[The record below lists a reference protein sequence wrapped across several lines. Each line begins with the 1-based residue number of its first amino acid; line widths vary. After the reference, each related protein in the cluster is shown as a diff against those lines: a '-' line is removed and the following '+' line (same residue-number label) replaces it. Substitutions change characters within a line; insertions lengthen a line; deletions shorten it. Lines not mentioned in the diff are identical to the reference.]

1 MMSREELHH
10 IYNLDL
16 DELIEVIQS
25 AGLEKYRAKQIW
37 RAIYTRDVNSPRDIH
52 ELSRES
58 RKLLSGLFS
67 FSNLQTKASISSQD
81 DSTEKILFNLPDE
94 NAIETVI
101 MNYDD
106 RHTACISSQV
116 GCGLGCVFCA
126 TGQMGLR
133 RNLLKGEVVE
143 QVVQTARLLQRGG
156 NKLTNVVVMGM
167 GEPFQN
173 YEAVMGAVDI
183 LNDPDGFNFGARRFT
198 ISTVG
203 LVPGIEK
210 FTQERR
216 QVNLAVSLHAATDE
230 LRDRLLPINKQYPL
244 EKLIP
249 SCRRYVHETGR
260 RITLEWALIEGEN
273 DSLNQAR
280 ALVNLVK
287 GMMCHVNIIPLN
299 ITRGY
304 AGHASTRV
312 RVDAFH
318 KLLTEAGINCSI
330 RVRRGID
337 IQAGCGQLAAEH
349 T

>member
-1 MMSREELHH
+1 MGREDLHH
-10 IYNLDL
+10 IFNLDL

-37 RAIYTRDVNSPRDIH
+37 HAIYTREVDSPDDIH

-58 RKLLSGLFS
+58 RVLLGGLFS
-67 FSNLQTKASISSQD
+67 FSNLHTSASVHSQD
-81 DSTEKILFNLPDE
+81 DRTEKILFKLPDE

-106 RHTACISSQV
+106 RHTVCISSQV

-133 RNLLKGEVVE
+133 RNLSKGEVVE
-143 QVVQTARLLQRGG
+143 QVVQTARMLQRGG
-156 NKLTNVVVMGM
+156 NKLSNVVVMGM

-183 LNDPDGFNFGARRFT
+183 LNDPHGFNFGARRFT

-244 EKLIP
+244 EILIP
-249 SCRRYVHETGR
+249 ACRRYVHQTGR
-260 RITLEWALIEGEN
+260 RITFEWALIEGEN

-280 ALVNLVK
+280 ILVNLVK
-287 GMMCHVNIIPLN
+287 GMRCHVNIIPLN
-299 ITRGY
+299 VTRGY
-304 AGHASTRV
+304 AGHASARV

-318 KLLTEAGINCSI
+318 QVLTEAGINCSI

-337 IQAGCGQLAAEH
+337 IQAGCGQLAAKH

>member
-1 MMSREELHH
+1 MGREDLHH
-10 IYNLDL
+10 IFNLDL

-37 RAIYTRDVNSPRDIH
+37 HAIYTREVDSPDDIH

-58 RKLLSGLFS
+58 RVLLGGLFS
-67 FSNLQTKASISSQD
+67 FSNLHTSASVHSQD
-81 DSTEKILFNLPDE
+81 DRTEKILFKLPDE

-106 RHTACISSQV
+106 RHTVCISSQV

-133 RNLLKGEVVE
+133 RNLSKGEVVE
-143 QVVQTARLLQRGG
+143 QVVQTARMLQRGG
-156 NKLTNVVVMGM
+156 NKLSNVVVMGM

-183 LNDPDGFNFGARRFT
+183 LNDPHGFNFGARRFT

-244 EKLIP
+244 ETLIP
-249 SCRRYVHETGR
+249 ACRRYVHQTGR
-260 RITLEWALIEGEN
+260 RITFEWALIEGEN

-280 ALVNLVK
+280 ILVNLVK
-287 GMMCHVNIIPLN
+287 GMRCHVNIIPLN
-299 ITRGY
+299 VTRGY
-304 AGHASTRV
+304 AGHASARV

-318 KLLTEAGINCSI
+318 QVLTEAGINCSI

-337 IQAGCGQLAAEH
+337 IQAGCGQLAAKH

>member
-1 MMSREELHH
+1 MSRQELHH
-10 IYNLDL
+10 VFNLSL
-16 DELIEVIQS
+16 DELTDVIQT
-25 AGLEKYRAKQIW
+25 AGLEKYRARQIW

-67 FSNLQTKASISSQD
+67 FSNLNTKASISSQD
-81 DSTEKILFNLPDE
+81 DHTEKILFKLPDE

-106 RHTACISSQV
+106 RQTVCISSQA

-126 TGQMGLR
+126 TGQMGLQ
-133 RNLLKGEVVE
+133 RNLSKGEIVE
-143 QVVQTARLLQRGG
+143 QVVQTARILKRGG

-173 YEAVMGAVDI
+173 YEAVLGAVDI
-183 LNDPDGFNFGARRFT
+183 LNDPDGLNLGARRFT

-210 FTQERR
+210 FTVERR

-244 EKLIP
+244 DKLIP
-249 SCRRYVHETGR
+249 SCRRYVQHTGR
-260 RITLEWALIEGEN
+260 RITFEWALIEGEN
-273 DSLNQAR
+273 DTIDQAHTLAR
-280 ALVNLVK
+280 LVK
-287 GMMCHVNIIPLN
+287 GIRCHVNIIPLN
-299 ITRGY
+299 HTSGY
-304 AGHASTRV
+304 EGHGSARE

-318 KLLTEAGINCSI
+318 RALSKAGVPCTI
-330 RVRRGID
+330 RIRRGID
-337 IQAGCGQLAAEH
+337 IQAGCGQLAVEH

>member
-1 MMSREELHH
+1 M
-10 IYNLDL
+10 
-16 DELIEVIQS
+16 
-25 AGLEKYRAKQIW
+25 
-37 RAIYTRDVNSPRDIH
+37 
-52 ELSRES
+52 SRES
-58 RKLLSGLFS
+58 RKLLSELFS
-67 FSNLQTKASISSQD
+67 FSNLDTKASVRSQD
-81 DSTEKILFNLPDE
+81 DHTEKILFKLPDE

-116 GCGLGCVFCA
+116 GCGFGCVFCA
-126 TGQMGLR
+126 TGQMGLQ
-133 RNLLKGEVVE
+133 RNLSKGEVVE
-143 QVVQTARLLQRGG
+143 QVVQAARMLRRGG
-156 NKLTNVVVMGM
+156 QKLTNIVVMGM

-210 FTQERR
+210 FSQERR
-216 QVNLAVSLHAATDE
+216 QVNLAVSLHAATDD
-230 LRDRLLPINKQYPL
+230 LRDRLLPINKKYPL

-249 SCRRYVHETGR
+249 TCRRYVHETGR
-260 RITLEWALIEGEN
+260 RITFEWALIEGEN

-280 ALVNLVK
+280 ALANLVK
-287 GMMCHVNIIPLN
+287 GMRCHVNIIPLN
-299 ITRGY
+299 VTRGY
-304 AGHASTRV
+304 AGNASARV

-318 KLLTEAGINCSI
+318 KLLNEAGINCSI

>member
-1 MMSREELHH
+1 MGQEELHH
-10 IYNLDL
+10 IFNLDM
-16 DELIEVIQS
+16 DELIAVIQS
-25 AGLEKYRAKQIW
+25 VGLERYRAKQIW
-37 RAIYTRDVNSPRDIH
+37 HAIYTREVDSSDDIH
-52 ELSRES
+52 ELPQES
-58 RKLLSGLFS
+58 RTLLGELFS
-67 FSNLQTKASISSQD
+67 FSNLNTRASLCSQD
-81 DSTEKILFNLPDE
+81 DRTEKILFKLPDE

-101 MNYDD
+101 MNYED

-126 TGQMGLR
+126 TGQMGLQ
-133 RNLLKGEVVE
+133 RNLSKGEVVE
-143 QVVQTARLLQRGG
+143 QVVQTARILRRGG

-210 FTQERR
+210 FTEEKR

-244 EKLIP
+244 DILIP
-249 SCRRYVHETGR
+249 ACRRYVHQTGR
-260 RITLEWALIEGEN
+260 RITFEWALIEGEN

-280 ALVNLVK
+280 TLAKLVK
-287 GMMCHVNIIPLN
+287 GMRCHVNIIPLN
-299 ITRGY
+299 VTRGY
-304 AGHASTRV
+304 AGHASARV

-318 KLLTEAGINCSI
+318 QMLSEAGIICSI

-337 IQAGCGQLAAEH
+337 IQAGCGQLAVKHA
-349 T
+349 

>member
-1 MMSREELHH
+1 MGREDLHH
-10 IYNLDL
+10 IFNLDL

-37 RAIYTRDVNSPRDIH
+37 HAIYTREVDSPDDIH

-58 RKLLSGLFS
+58 RVLLGGLFS
-67 FSNLQTKASISSQD
+67 FSNLHTSASVHSQD
-81 DSTEKILFNLPDE
+81 DRTEKILFKLPDE
-94 NAIETVI
+94 NTIETVI

-106 RHTACISSQV
+106 RHTVCISSQV

-133 RNLLKGEVVE
+133 RNLSKGEVVE
-143 QVVQTARLLQRGG
+143 QVVQTARMLQRGG
-156 NKLTNVVVMGM
+156 NKLSNVVVMGM

-183 LNDPDGFNFGARRFT
+183 LNDPHGFNFGARRFT

-244 EKLIP
+244 EILIP
-249 SCRRYVHETGR
+249 ACRRYVHQTGR
-260 RITLEWALIEGEN
+260 RITFEWALIEGEN

-280 ALVNLVK
+280 ILVNLVK
-287 GMMCHVNIIPLN
+287 GMRCHVNIIPLN
-299 ITRGY
+299 VTRGY
-304 AGHASTRV
+304 AGHASARV

-318 KLLTEAGINCSI
+318 QVLTEAGINCSI

-337 IQAGCGQLAAEH
+337 IHAGCGQLAAKH

>member
-1 MMSREELHH
+1 MGREDLHH
-10 IYNLDL
+10 IFNLDL

-37 RAIYTRDVNSPRDIH
+37 HAIYTREVDSPDDIH

-58 RKLLSGLFS
+58 RVLLGGLFS
-67 FSNLQTKASISSQD
+67 FSNLHTSASVHSQD
-81 DSTEKILFNLPDE
+81 DRTEKILFKLPDE

-106 RHTACISSQV
+106 RHTVCISSQV

-133 RNLLKGEVVE
+133 RNLSKGEVVE
-143 QVVQTARLLQRGG
+143 QVVQTARMLQRGG
-156 NKLTNVVVMGM
+156 NKLSNVVVMGM

-183 LNDPDGFNFGARRFT
+183 LNDPHGFNFGARRFT

-244 EKLIP
+244 EILIP
-249 SCRRYVHETGR
+249 ACRRYVHQTGR
-260 RITLEWALIEGEN
+260 RITFEWALIEGEN

-280 ALVNLVK
+280 ILVNLVK
-287 GMMCHVNIIPLN
+287 GMRCHVNIIPLN
-299 ITRGY
+299 VTRGY
-304 AGHASTRV
+304 VGHASARV

-318 KLLTEAGINCSI
+318 QVLTEAGINCSI

-337 IQAGCGQLAAEH
+337 IQAGCGQLAAKH